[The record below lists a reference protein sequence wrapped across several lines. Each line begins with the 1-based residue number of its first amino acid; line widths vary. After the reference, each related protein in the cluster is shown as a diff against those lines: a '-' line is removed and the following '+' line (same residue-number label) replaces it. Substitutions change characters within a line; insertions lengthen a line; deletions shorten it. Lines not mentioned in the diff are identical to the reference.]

1 MRTTLNLMGIA
12 DWITLGNGLLG
23 AISVLFMILAFDGF
37 AYDKNSYE
45 EVYIWLAMVF
55 ILLSTVGDIIDG
67 PIARRYSKRRHL
79 GSYLDLMSDSLS
91 FGTAPALLVF
101 SMFSR
106 MGQATPWWTL
116 LLGAGCCWI
125 VICTMLRLARFQHE
139 HGDYPWFN
147 GLASPGSAVI
157 LVTLSAL
164 IWVQPATSWGPDA
177 IEWTLGSG
185 EHPALD
191 WLVLPATLMCG
202 YLMIADRRLPKAGGR
217 TMLRLTA
224 LVIAA
229 LLCGISMQIFSSPG
243 DGSADVSFILF
254 AFSLVLCMAYIT
266 LGPRIV
272 ASQQK
277 SDEMISTSAEE

>member
-1 MRTTLNLMGIA
+1 MMGIA

-23 AISVLFMILAFDGF
+23 AIAVLFMILAFDGF

-67 PIARRYSKRRHL
+67 PIARRYSKKRYL

-106 MGQATPWWTL
+106 VGEATPLWTAAL
-116 LLGAGCCWI
+116 AFGCCWI
-125 VICTMLRLARFQHE
+125 VICTMLRLARFQYE
-139 HGDYPWFN
+139 HGSSQWFN

-164 IWVQPATSWGPDA
+164 IWVQPDTSWGPDA
-177 IEWTLGSG
+177 IEWKFGSG
-185 EHPALD
+185 AHPALD
-191 WLVLPATLMCG
+191 WLILPATLMCG

-229 LLCGISMQIFSSPG
+229 LLSGISMQIFSIPE
-243 DGSADVSFILF
+243 DGSANVSFILF
-254 AFSLVLCMAYIT
+254 VGALVLCMSYIV
-266 LGPRIV
+266 LGPRVV
-272 ASQQK
+272 ASQQAA
-277 SDEMISTSAEE
+277 SAMISPSDDE